1 MVFAA
6 LAVSRWIE
14 DTTAWTIKRFVKA
27 VRRYRTIQIRAGDHT
42 VTAADPLPDDLRN
55 VLAKINHGQE
65 RTSLIKV
72 GSQCPE
78 PTAEACISPLNADG
92 SVRDSSCRPTCDR
105 EGAAPGSSGGSWLDR
120 LRQRSTR
127 RRTVRLPAARVL
139 SPTRTYI
146 LTR

>member
-1 MVFAA
+1 VVFAA

-92 SVRDSSCRPTCDR
+92 SVRDSSCPPTCDW
-105 EGAAPGSSGGSWLDR
+105 EKI
-120 LRQRSTR
+120 R
-127 RRTVRLPAARVL
+127 RWHVHG
-139 SPTRTYI
+139 
-146 LTR
+146 